1 MTFSHSTDDVTFTQ
15 LGQAFSMNNDW
26 QFFMGY
32 RFALFNFG
40 TLASGGYVDFDSFHV
55 EE

>member
-1 MTFSHSTDDVTFTQ
+1 VTFSHSTDDVTFTQ

-32 RFALFNFG
+32 RFAI
-40 TLASGGYVDFDSFHV
+40 FDYATQSLGDRWACRGSN
-55 EE
+55 